1 MVVRTATSDPKP
13 SSRNPGF
20 WYFYYNK
27 RTAAGSECVAL
38 IPDSIRD
45 LIRKG
50 FPFDDGALR
59 YNEDLKAS
67 VLELDFDESSAPQEP
82 SLPPDPERGWSDHDS
97 PVAQGSADPEALAAV
112 SQHIQ
117 HHAPQIPNRGVRP
130 ATARKREAAE
140 FAAQHN
146 IPMSF
151 LQRIE
156 WLCAAQAYAA
166 KRLGVTE
173 KPRPMDVQKLVTS
186 AYIDW
191 CREGGAEF
199 SDAEERAM
207 RF

>member
-13 SSRNPGF
+13 SARNPGF

-27 RTAAGSECVAL
+27 RTTAGSECVAL

-45 LIRKG
+45 LIKKG
-50 FPFDDGALR
+50 FPFDDTALR
-59 YNEDLKAS
+59 YSEDLKAS
-67 VLELDFDESSAPQEP
+67 VLQLDFDEPQAQEEP
-82 SLPPDPERGWSDHDS
+82 ALPADSERGWADHDGITT
-97 PVAQGSADPEALAAV
+97 QGSADPEHLAAV
-112 SQHIQ
+112 HNGL
-117 HHAPQIPNRGVRP
+117 QIPNRGVRP
-130 ATARKREAAE
+130 STARKQQAAE
-140 FAAQHN
+140 WAAQHN

-173 KPRPMDVQKLVTS
+173 KPRQMDVQKLVTS

>member
-13 SSRNPGF
+13 SARNPGF

-27 RTAAGSECVAL
+27 RTTAGSECVAL

-45 LIRKG
+45 LIKKG
-50 FPFDDGALR
+50 FPFDDAALR
-59 YNEDLKAS
+59 YNDQLKAS
-67 VLELDFDESSAPQEP
+67 VLELDFDEPQAQEEP
-82 SLPPDPERGWSDHDS
+82 SLPADPERGWADHDAIT
-97 PVAQGSADPEALAAV
+97 AQGSADPQQLAAV
-112 SQHIQ
+112 

-130 ATARKREAAE
+130 ATARKQQAAE
-140 FAAQHN
+140 LAAQYN
-146 IPMSF
+146 MPMSF

-156 WLCAAQAYAA
+156 WLCAAQSYAA

-173 KPRPMDVQKLVTS
+173 KPRQMDVQKLVTS